1 MNHRYNRRQFLTG
14 AAGLGAA
21 GLVSNQALGQ
31 ESTGRIALPK
41 VTHSVFFWLKNPDSQ
56 EDRDAL
62 IRGLKTLEAIP
73 TVRAIHVG
81 VPARE
86 EKREVVDNS
95 YDVSELLLFDDL
107 EGEAAYQVH
116 PIHQKFVEDY
126 APLWREV
133 RVFDSTRV

>member
-1 MNHRYNRRQFLTG
+1 MNHPYNRRQFLTG

-21 GLVSNQALGQ
+21 SLISSPALG
-31 ESTGRIALPK
+31 EAPTGKIALPK
-41 VTHSVFFWLKNPDSQ
+41 ITHSVFFWLKNPDSQ
-56 EDRDAL
+56 ADKDAL
-62 IRGLKTLEAIP
+62 IDGLKGLEAIP

-81 VPARE
+81 VPARAE
-86 EKREVVDNS
+86 NRDVVDNS